1 MHIHDGRS
9 ADAGS
14 VAIDSANQ
22 PVNVIPKLPVLL
34 DSLA

>member
-1 MHIHDGRS
+1 VHIHNGRS

-14 VAIDSANQ
+14 VTIDSANH
-22 PVNVIPKLPVLL
+22 PVDVIPKLPVLL